1 MAAELLPPTLALSR
15 LRVTVEELS
24 AALQRHEGIT
34 SLRGIHLPEGTLS
47 RLARLH
53 TDIGRLHDAL
63 DTDLTE
69 VEQLRSLAT
78 TAAAINSSLDVDTVL
93 TQSMD
98 ELIALTG
105 AERGFI
111 LLKDRKTGRLEFRIA
126 RGLNDGELREDEVS
140 RTILRQVLT
149 TGEPILTD
157 NAMQDMRLSESD
169 TVAKFVLRSI
179 ACVPLTFRDR
189 GAPSRERIEGAL
201 YADNKYRE
209 AVFSSR
215 ELNLL
220 TAFANQA
227 SVAIDNAMLFEQV
240 QETLAEIGRA
250 REIIENVFTSI
261 DSGVITTNAGGA
273 ITLINRAAS
282 IILNAPAET
291 TIGQPLPQVL
301 PHLHHALNEPMQT
314 VRQAGQRA
322 TLESRTEVAGRG
334 RIVLNMRLSPLR
346 TSGGETQGV
355 AMVLDDLTAE
365 RERDETLGL
374 MRRYLPPGMIDNIHQ
389 IADLAMGGE
398 RREVTCVFMSVCDL
412 ATFPPGLRP
421 QQRMELLNIYLQ
433 TATEVIHASQG
444 IIDKYLGADIMILFN
459 TQLNPDAHHARRA
472 IEMAASLRAP
482 FDALAARLGV
492 RAGGPQYTIAVHTG
506 IATLGNVGTMRRRS
520 FTAIG
525 DTINLTKRIQES
537 AEGGQVLVTGE
548 SLARASAS
556 GPLPHLRFESRGAMQ
571 ARGRQSQ
578 TDLYEVFHA

>member
-1 MAAELLPPTLALSR
+1 MAAEFPPPTLALSR
-15 LRVTVEELS
+15 LRITVEELS
-24 AALQRHEGIT
+24 AALQRHEGIA
-34 SLRGIHLPEGTLS
+34 SLRDIHLPEGVLSALTTL
-47 RLARLH
+47 H
-53 TDIGRLHDAL
+53 NDIGK
-63 DTDLTE
+63 LTE
-69 VEQLRSLAT
+69 VLNTDNTEIEQLRSLAT
-78 TAAAINSSLDVDTVL
+78 TAAAINSSLDVDSVL
-93 TQSMD
+93 SQSMD

-111 LLKDRKTGRLEFRIA
+111 LLKDRKSGKLEFRIS
-126 RGLNDGELREDEVS
+126 RGLNDSELREDEVS

-157 NAMQDMRLSESD
+157 NAMQDLRLSESD
-169 TVAKFVLRSI
+169 TVARFVLRSI

-189 GAPSRERIEGAL
+189 GSSRERVEGAL

-250 REIIENVFTSI
+250 REIIENVFMSI
-261 DSGVITTNAGGA
+261 GSGVITTNAEGH

-282 IILNAPAET
+282 TILNAPAEST
-291 TIGQPLPQVL
+291 VGHTLPQVL
-301 PHLHHALNEPMQT
+301 PDLNQTLSEPM
-314 VRQAGQRA
+314 RA
-322 TLESRTEVAGRG
+322 VSTEGKRTMLESRTEVSGRG
-334 RIVLNMRLSPLR
+334 RIVLNLRLSPIR
-346 TSGGETQGV
+346 TSGGDTQGV
-355 AMVLDDLTAE
+355 AMVLDDLTEE

-374 MRRYLPPGMIDNIHQ
+374 IRRYLPPGMIDNIHQ

-412 ATFPPGLRP
+412 ADFPASLRP

-444 IIDKYLGADIMILFN
+444 IIDKYLGNEIMILFN

-472 IEMAASLRAP
+472 IEMAALMRKP
-482 FDALAARLGV
+482 FDTLAARLGG
-492 RAGGPQYTIAVHTG
+492 RMGGPQYSIAVHTG
-506 IATLGNVGTMRRRS
+506 IATLGNVGSLRRRS

-537 AEGGQVLVTGE
+537 ATAGQVLITGE
-548 SLARASAS
+548 SLARASQN
-556 GPLPHLRFESRGAMQ
+556 GPIPHLRFESRGAMQ